1 MNRAQLDEAV
11 LKSSSDIQ
19 TKAAASRVVDA
30 VIGTISK
37 ELSKGR
43 DVQIVG
49 FGSFRVMKRKAR
61 NGRNP
66 STGESMKIPAKKV
79 VKFRPGSNLNNSINK
94 KRAAR
99 K

>member
-1 MNRAQLDEAV
+1 MNRSQLDEAV
-11 LKSSSDIQ
+11 LKSSPDIQ
-19 TKAAASRVVDA
+19 TKAAASRVVHA
-30 VIGTISK
+30 VICAISD
-37 ELSKGR
+37 ELAKGK

-49 FGSFRVMKRKAR
+49 FGSFRVMRRKAR

-79 VKFRPGSNLNNSINK
+79 VKFRPGSNLSDSVNK